1 MKYNID
7 LIDITQPAPEKE
19 PERQYYFIAKC
30 REIVKKQ
37 EEQLGRKLVCVVT
50 NFGYPLVWVNKIRKI
65 YVR

>member
-19 PERQYYFIAKC
+19 PERQYYFMAKC

-37 EEQLGRKLVCVVT
+37 SEELGRSLICCTK
-50 NFGYPLVWVNKIRKI
+50 NFGCPLV
-65 YVR
+65 

>member
-19 PERQYYFIAKC
+19 PERQYYFMAKC

-37 EEQLGRKLVCVVT
+37 SEELGRSLSVVQKSL
-50 NFGYPLVWVNKIRKI
+50 GVK
-65 YVR
+65 

>member
-50 NFGYPLVWVNKIRKI
+50 NFGCPLV
-65 YVR
+65 